1 MVAKPIQVVR
11 NSFCGE
17 HKMKYETIEVNVSTN
32 ETKIVKVVLSESE
45 IEEGERIRLE
55 RQAELDAAVAAKEAV
70 LNRVGLTAEEAA
82 LLLS

>member
-1 MVAKPIQVVR
+1 
-11 NSFCGE
+11 
-17 HKMKYETIEVNVSTN
+17 MKYETIEVNVSTN

-70 LNRVGLTAEEAA
+70 LNRLGLTAEEAA
-82 LLLS
+82 ALLS